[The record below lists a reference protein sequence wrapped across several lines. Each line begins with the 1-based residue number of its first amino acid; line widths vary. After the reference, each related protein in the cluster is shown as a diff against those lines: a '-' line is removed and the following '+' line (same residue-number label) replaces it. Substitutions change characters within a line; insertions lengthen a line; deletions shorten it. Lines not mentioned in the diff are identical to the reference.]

1 MKNIITRRYYL
12 SDFMYDNYK
21 DDLTNI
27 YDGFFVDLM
36 PDMKHDGYTE
46 FWLGHDDY
54 GCRDFMFGIHSKDC
68 DTDESAQDFIVRNV
82 CEYIEDFVHEHFDD
96 EIECDCESCNCC
108 CEDDEP
114 NIDGALLEAIEM
126 HNNHVDKMQDLAQ
139 VLMDTYSE
147 VESTPV
153 NDAFSEAFNSMIGNA
168 IYLCCEA
175 NGYGGVKWMTTGD
188 WKVAEG

>member
-1 MKNIITRRYYL
+1 MKNIVTRRYYL

-21 DDLTNI
+21 DDPTNI

-36 PDMKHDGYTE
+36 PDMNHDGYTE

-54 GCRDFMFGIHSKDC
+54 GCRDFMFGINSKDC
-68 DTDESAQDFIVRNV
+68 DTDEKAQDFIERNEWQYV
-82 CEYIEDFVHEHFDD
+82 EDFVDKYFDD
-96 EIECDCESCNCC
+96 YGDCECEHCDGC
-108 CEDDEP
+108 CEDDESD
-114 NIDGALLEAIEM
+114 IDGGLLEAIEM

-139 VLMDTYSE
+139 ALMDTYPE

-188 WKVAEG
+188 WKVVEG